1 MEQKASME
9 TPLFLRMK
17 DRKKNNHEKVIRY
30 KTTEHVQNRKHKR
43 DEDGF
48 FVPIAMFRPY
58 TGDGPGDAISA
69 CATCTTCATA
79 ARLFV

>member
-30 KTTEHVQNRKHKR
+30 KTT
-43 DEDGF
+43 
-48 FVPIAMFRPY
+48 
-58 TGDGPGDAISA
+58 
-69 CATCTTCATA
+69 
-79 ARLFV
+79 

>member
-30 KTTEHVQNRKHKR
+30 KTTEHVQNRKLDCYKASRHEKQT
-43 DEDGF
+43 
-48 FVPIAMFRPY
+48 P
-58 TGDGPGDAISA
+58 S
-69 CATCTTCATA
+69 
-79 ARLFV
+79 

>member
-30 KTTEHVQNRKHKR
+30 KTTGMRTAFLFPSQCS
-43 DEDGF
+43 G
-48 FVPIAMFRPY
+48 PIPGMDCCVRCWERH
-58 TGDGPGDAISA
+58 GPGNSQI
-69 CATCTTCATA
+69 
-79 ARLFV
+79 

>member
-48 FVPIAMFRPY
+48 FVPIAMFRP
-58 TGDGPGDAISA
+58 
-69 CATCTTCATA
+69 
-79 ARLFV
+79 